1 MITGREYLV
10 EERKEV
16 KTRFI
21 KLVEFI
27 NSAEFY
33 RLSDKY
39 QQVLRNQKAVMEE
52 YLNIL
57 NLRTY
62 ENIDSLAITDLALIP
77 LRYER
82 IQL

>member
-1 MITGREYLV
+1 MDSYRERLQ
-10 EERKEV
+10 EERKEL
-16 KTRFI
+16 KAKFI
-21 KLVEFI
+21 KLIEFI

-62 ENIDSLAITDLALIP
+62 ENIDSLAITDLTLIP
-77 LRYER
+77 LKYER
-82 IQL
+82 I

>member
-1 MITGREYLV
+1 MITGKEYLV
-10 EERKEV
+10 EERKDV

-39 QQVLRNQKAVMEE
+39 QQVLRNQKKVMEE

-62 ENIDSLAITDLALIP
+62 ENIDSLAITDLTLKP

-82 IQL
+82 VQL

>member
-21 KLVEFI
+21 ELVEFI
-27 NSAEFY
+27 NPAEFY

-39 QQVLRNQKAVMEE
+39 QQVLSNQKAVMEE

-62 ENIDSLAITDLALIP
+62 ENIDSLAITDLTLVP
-77 LRYER
+77 LRYEKV
-82 IQL
+82 

>member
-21 KLVEFI
+21 KLMEFI

-62 ENIDSLAITDLALIP
+62 ENIDSFAITDLTLVP

-82 IQL
+82 V

>member
-62 ENIDSLAITDLALIP
+62 ENIDSLAITDLTLVP

-82 IQL
+82 V

>member
-62 ENIDSLAITDLALIP
+62 ENIDSFAITDLTLKP

-82 IQL
+82 V